1 MIFPFTSYK
10 SLSIGFEILRP
21 RNKQNKKQKKTKTNE
36 TKITKAQTLK
46 VPRSMLSYVD
56 LMSTCT

>member
-21 RNKQNKKQKKTKTNE
+21 RNKQKKTKKKKQKQMKPKL
-36 TKITKAQTLK
+36 LK
-46 VPRSMLSYVD
+46 RKL
-56 LMSTCT
+56 